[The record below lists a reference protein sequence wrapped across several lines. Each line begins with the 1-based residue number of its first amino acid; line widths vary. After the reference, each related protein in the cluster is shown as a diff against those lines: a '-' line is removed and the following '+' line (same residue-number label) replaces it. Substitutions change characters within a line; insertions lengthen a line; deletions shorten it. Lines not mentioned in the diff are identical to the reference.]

1 MTRRYLN
8 QRSSPVTNWSEGLF
22 EGTPVRSILKASQYI
37 PLVADLLQLRRKLIQ
52 LVRRA
57 CNWKRAIQEMH
68 HEACWYR
75 TWAFSTSHWCNRLVL
90 SSQRIVDYD
99 QTATRINE
107 KYLMTIKCAELGLK
121 RCWWE
126 CSRQFDSQ
134 WWLGCDRNP
143 HIFTPKKCICI
154 VQVLVILDITSWN
167 IISTTGVS
175 SNKQVSH
182 NGVIN
187 QRNSMPGT
195 HMTEFDIF
203 KHNCA
208 HDDWET
214 FPCSGWTSFS
224 LYSCFCLV
232 SVSRRQGHSC
242 SKLPRIALLSV
253 CHKAMVF

>member
-8 QRSSPVTNWSEGLF
+8 QRSSPVTNWSECLF

-107 KYLMTIKCAELGLK
+107 KYLMTMKCAQLGLK

-167 IISTTGVS
+167 IISTKGVS
-175 SNKQVSH
+175 SNKLLTMESL
-182 NGVIN
+182 IN
-187 QRNSMPGT
+187 ETQCQGHTWLNLIFSNT
-195 HMTEFDIF
+195 TAHMTIE
-203 KHNCA
+203 K
-208 HDDWET
+208 
-214 FPCSGWTSFS
+214 PSPV
-224 LYSCFCLV
+224 LV
-232 SVSRRQGHSC
+232 ELHSAYIVVS
-242 SKLPRIALLSV
+242 ALFLFHV
-253 CHKAMVF
+253 GKDTRVQNFQELLC

>member
-37 PLVADLLQLRRKLIQ
+37 PFVADLLQLRRKLIQ

-107 KYLMTIKCAELGLK
+107 KYLMTMKCAELGLK

-126 CSRQFDSQ
+126 CSRQFDSHDG
-134 WWLGCDRNP
+134 WDVIGTL
-143 HIFTPKKCICI
+143 IFSLQK
-154 VQVLVILDITSWN
+154 SA
-167 IISTTGVS
+167 SAS
-175 SNKQVSH
+175 SKSL
-182 NGVIN
+182 
-187 QRNSMPGT
+187 S
-195 HMTEFDIF
+195 F
-203 KHNCA
+203 
-208 HDDWET
+208 
-214 FPCSGWTSFS
+214 WTSH
-224 LYSCFCLV
+224 
-232 SVSRRQGHSC
+232 RGT
-242 SKLPRIALLSV
+242 
-253 CHKAMVF
+253 